1 MNKLI
6 FAVLLFLLMVTLS
19 VFMHQRNGLRE
30 VRLEGIRWDENRPRL
45 IAQESVN
52 KLLKVALSDSVSAF
66 KRGLNLR
73 EIEQTLNQNAWVE
86 DAQSFVFIDGGI
98 GVLVKSKL
106 PIVRIEGDSSYYLDA
121 SGAPFPLSKNQSV
134 VVPIF
139 YGNPTTKQRLLLV
152 DAVQQVAQDSF
163 MSGHVVSYEWLPE
176 GLCIEPRQEDYQIVL
191 GMPNQLEQKFNK
203 YKAFY
208 AKMRDSAVLKTYKQV
223 NLSFHGQVVCSK

>member
-98 GVLVKSKL
+98 GVLVTSKL

-176 GLCIEPRQEDYQIVL
+176 GLSIEPRQEDYQIVL

>member
-6 FAVLLFLLMVTLS
+6 FAVLLFLLMVALS

-45 IAQESVN
+45 IAQDSVN

-98 GVLVKSKL
+98 GVHVTSKL

-139 YGNPTTKQRLLLV
+139 YGNPTAEQRLLLV
-152 DAVQQVAQDSF
+152 DAVQQAAQDSF
-163 MSGHVVSYEWLPE
+163 MSDHVVAYEWLPE
-176 GLCIEPRQEDYQIVL
+176 GLTVEPRQEEYQIVL
-191 GMPNQLEQKFNK
+191 GTPNQLEQKFNK

-208 AKMRDSAVLKTYKQV
+208 AKMQDSAVLKTYKQV

>member
-45 IAQESVN
+45 IAQDSVN

-86 DAQSFVFIDGGI
+86 DAQSFVFIDGGL
-98 GVLVKSKL
+98 GVHVTSKL

-134 VVPIF
+134 AVPIF

-152 DAVQQVAQDSF
+152 DAVQQAAQDSF

-176 GLCIEPRQEDYQIVL
+176 GLSIEPRQEDYQIVL
-191 GMPNQLEQKFNK
+191 GTPNQLEQKFNK

>member
-6 FAVLLFLLMVTLS
+6 FAVLFFLLMVILS

-66 KRGLNLR
+66 KRDLNLR

-98 GVLVKSKL
+98 GVLVTSKL

-139 YGNPTTKQRLLLV
+139 YGNPTTKQR
-152 DAVQQVAQDSF
+152 
-163 MSGHVVSYEWLPE
+163 
-176 GLCIEPRQEDYQIVL
+176 
-191 GMPNQLEQKFNK
+191 
-203 YKAFY
+203 
-208 AKMRDSAVLKTYKQV
+208 
-223 NLSFHGQVVCSK
+223 